1 MHSLPEPWLR
11 GPIEGAHPLTAPLL
25 YAFQQ
30 AREDLA
36 HYTAGLSHD
45 QIWSTPHGFGSVG
58 FHLRHIAGSTERLMT
73 YVQGRQLTPEQLAAI
88 ASEHEAGHKPE
99 HGAGH
104 KPEHAAE
111 SKPEHEAGHKPEHAA
126 EHAAEHKPHD
136 GEQKAEH
143 KPERDA
149 ENAAGHKPGADRDTL
164 LAELDRVF
172 REAEAVVRRI
182 DPTTLAEPRE
192 VGRQRL
198 PTTVIGLLT
207 HIAEHTQR
215 HVGQAIGAAKWAAWI
230 EP

>member
-11 GPIEGAHPLTAPLL
+11 GPIEGAHPLTTPVL

-45 QIWSTPHGFGSVG
+45 QLWATPHGFGSVG
-58 FHLRHIAGSTERLMT
+58 FHVRHIAGSTERLMA
-73 YVQGRQLTPEQLAAI
+73 YVQGRQLTPEQLAA
-88 ASEHEAGHKPE
+88 A
-99 HGAGH
+99 
-104 KPEHAAE
+104 
-111 SKPEHEAGHKPEHAA
+111 AA
-126 EHAAEHKPHD
+126 EHAS
-136 GEQKAEH
+136 
-143 KPERDA
+143 
-149 ENAAGHKPGADRDTL
+149 GADRDAL

-172 REAEAVVRRI
+172 REVEAVVRSI
-182 DPTTLAEPRE
+182 HPATLAEPRE

-215 HVGQAIGAAKWAAWI
+215 HVGQAISAAKWAGR
-230 EP
+230 